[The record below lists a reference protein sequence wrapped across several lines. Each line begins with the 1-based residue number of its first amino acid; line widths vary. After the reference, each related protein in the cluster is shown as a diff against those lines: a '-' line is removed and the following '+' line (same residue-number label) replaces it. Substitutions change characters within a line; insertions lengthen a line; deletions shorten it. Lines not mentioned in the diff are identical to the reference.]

1 MGNPMNALVTQ
12 EMRDDFVAKCRLGL
26 QKYGGKPGKYVHK
39 YPESDAIHGCC
50 AVGGYLLNLIG
61 LPDECLSYVES
72 KDIPKEYVISGYVS
86 GVITGF
92 DNSDCKICVG
102 CVDAENGYQDG
113 QMLRKEF
120 VK

>member
-1 MGNPMNALVTQ
+1 MTSVITK

-39 YPESDAIHGCC
+39 NIKSDKVLGCC
-50 AVGGYLLNLIG
+50 AVGGYLLNLLG
-61 LPDECLSYVES
+61 LPDEYPSYVES
-72 KDIPKEYVISGYVS
+72 KDIPKEYVVSGYIS

-92 DNSDCKICVG
+92 DNVEPEIYAG
-102 CVDAENGYQDG
+102 CVDSENGYQDG